1 MKERLARLSSSDS
14 KDSNNHQ
21 VAQTPHVR
29 NNAEDGLESPTPFN
43 ANEAGYDIGSAP
55 DVDLNSPEAHEK
67 IFYHPEHFLQGH
79 VQYVLNLATQNAS
92 AMRLSGV
99 GFKTIVIDP
108 SKQLM
113 VSAVSLRSLASAGKI
128 PLPFKNMQL
137 TSVSAKEAAAFFQDK
152 DVYNA
157 KNIIWLLALGASRGR
172 LPVNTSLD
180 TPVSL
185 LHWPNL
191 TRLQVPPHA
200 TRILSLWSHDDKSLR
215 ETVAALGIPQ
225 RYVFALY
232 SACHAIGLIQ
242 AGKKSTQ
249 PKVRPAAMR
258 EPSAQAQQK
267 QTLFRM
273 LLNKLKI

>member
-1 MKERLARLSSSDS
+1 MRS
-14 KDSNNHQ
+14 
-21 VAQTPHVR
+21 
-29 NNAEDGLESPTPFN
+29 NAEEEPESPTSFN
-43 ANEAGYDIGSAP
+43 ANDLGYDVGSAP
-55 DVDLNSPEAHEK
+55 DVDLNSPEAREK

-79 VQYVLNLATQNAS
+79 VQYVLNLAAQNAS
-92 AMRLSGV
+92 AMRLSGI
-99 GFKTIVIDP
+99 GFKTIVIEP
-108 SKQLM
+108 SQQLM

-137 TSVSAKEAAAFFQDK
+137 TAVSAKDAAAFFQDK
-152 DVYNA
+152 EVYSV
-157 KNIIWLLALGASRGR
+157 KNIIWQLALGASRGR

-200 TRILSLWSHDDKSLR
+200 ARILSLWSHDDKSLR
-215 ETVAALGIPQ
+215 ETVAALDIPQ

-232 SACHAIGLIQ
+232 SACSAIGLIQ
-242 AGKKSTQ
+242 VGKQSSK
-249 PKVRPAAMR
+249 PKNRPIDMHTPTANIK
-258 EPSAQAQQK
+258 QK

-273 LLNKLKI
+273 LLDKLKI